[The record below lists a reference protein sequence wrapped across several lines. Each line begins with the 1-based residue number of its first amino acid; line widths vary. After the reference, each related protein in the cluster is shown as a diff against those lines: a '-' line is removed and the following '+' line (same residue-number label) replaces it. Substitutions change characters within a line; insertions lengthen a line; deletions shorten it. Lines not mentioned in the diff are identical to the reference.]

1 MTTPEA
7 TSSSASFAALVDHT
21 LLKPTATRGD
31 VIKLAHQGIDLGVAS
46 VCINPIWVAVVAQ
59 ELRGSPVKTCCVAG
73 FPLGSS
79 YADITAREAR
89 AAIDS
94 GAAEIDMVAPLG
106 WVKSGMWDEVE
117 TYVRAVRQA
126 TSGAVLKVIVET
138 AALTDAEVVRTATIS
153 ANEGADF
160 VKTSTGF
167 HPEGGA
173 TTHAVELLRSTVPDD
188 VGVKAS
194 GGIRSLDQAQAMLE
208 AGATRLGLSSTAA
221 IIREIPA

>member
-7 TSSSASFAALVDHT
+7 TSSAASFAALVDHT
-21 LLKPTATRGD
+21 LLKPTATRAQ
-31 VIKLAHQGIDLGVAS
+31 VVELARQGMDLGVAS
-46 VCINPIWVAVVAQ
+46 VCVNAIWVAVVAT

-73 FPLGSS
+73 FPLGAS

-94 GAAEIDMVAPLG
+94 GATEIDMVAPLG
-106 WVKSGMWDEVE
+106 WVKTGMWDEVE
-117 TYVRAVRQA
+117 AHVRAVREA

-138 AALTDAEVVRTATIS
+138 AALTDAEIVRTATIS

-167 HPEGGA
+167 HPDGGA
-173 TTHAVELLRSTVPDD
+173 TTHAVKLLRSTVPDG

-194 GGIRSLDQAQAMLE
+194 GGIRTLDQADAMLK

-221 IIREIPA
+221 IIREISA